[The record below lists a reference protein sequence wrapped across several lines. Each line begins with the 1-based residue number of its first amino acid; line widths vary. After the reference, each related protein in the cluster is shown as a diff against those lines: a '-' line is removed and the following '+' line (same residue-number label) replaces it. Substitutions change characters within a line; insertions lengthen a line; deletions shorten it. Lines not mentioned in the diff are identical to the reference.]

1 MDEEDKNNQNPNS
14 VEDENKNIEGT
25 GDVGTQANENKDEGD
40 AAKGGKTYTQDEVN
54 SLLKKEKEKYQKKMP
69 SKERL
74 EALEKYE
81 ESQKTAEQKQAEKET
96 KYQKALSDLEEKNNY
111 IAVLESGVSKEDSD
125 YVLFKV
131 SKMEG
136 DFSENLDEFLKSNP
150 KYLNT
155 RKETDESD
163 NKTDGVSVKNNNGSK
178 KDSGV
183 TAILKQKH
191 PELFK

>member
-1 MDEEDKNNQNPNS
+1 MDEENKNNQNPDS

-40 AAKGGKTYTQDEVN
+40 AGKGGKTYTQDEVN

-136 DFSENLDEFLKSNP
+136 DFSENLEEFLKSNP

-155 RKETDESD
+155 KNETTDDSD
-163 NKTDGVSVKNNNGSK
+163 NKTDGVSVKNSNSK

-191 PELFK
+191 PDLFK

>member
-1 MDEEDKNNQNPNS
+1 MDEENKNNQDPNS

-25 GDVGTQANENKDEGD
+25 GDVGTQANENKDEGN
-40 AAKGGKTYTQDEVN
+40 AEKKGKTYTQDEVN
-54 SLLKKEKEKYQKKMP
+54 GLLKKEKEKYQKKIP

-81 ESQKTAEQKQAEKET
+81 ESQKSAEQKQAEKET
-96 KYQKALSDLEEKNNY
+96 KYQKALSDLQEKENY
-111 IAVLESGVSKEDSD
+111 IAVLESGVSKDDSD

-136 DFSENLDEFLKSNP
+136 DFNENLEEFLKSNP
-150 KYLNT
+150 KYTNT
-155 RKETDESD
+155 KKETEEPDA
-163 NKTDGVSVKNNNGSK
+163 KTDGVSVKNINNK

-191 PELFK
+191 PDLFK

>member
-1 MDEEDKNNQNPNS
+1 MDEENKNNQNPNS

-81 ESQKTAEQKQAEKET
+81 ESKKTAEQKQEEKET

>member
-1 MDEEDKNNQNPNS
+1 MDEENKNNQNPNS

-136 DFSENLDEFLKSNP
+136 DFIENLDEFLKSNP

>member
-1 MDEEDKNNQNPNS
+1 MDEENKNNQNPNS

>member
-1 MDEEDKNNQNPNS
+1 MDEENKNNQNPDS

-150 KYLNT
+150 KYLNI

>member
-1 MDEEDKNNQNPNS
+1 MDEENKNNQNPDS

-40 AAKGGKTYTQDEVN
+40 AEKKGKTYTQDEVN

-81 ESQKTAEQKQAEKET
+81 ESQKSAEQKQAEKET
-96 KYQKALSDLEEKNNY
+96 KYQKALSDLQEKENY

-136 DFSENLDEFLKSNP
+136 DFNENLEEFLKSNP
-150 KYLNT
+150 KYTNT
-155 RKETDESD
+155 KKETDEPET
-163 NKTDGVSVKNNNGSK
+163 KTDGVSVKNMNNK

-191 PELFK
+191 PDLFK

>member
-1 MDEEDKNNQNPNS
+1 MDENNNKQNPET
-14 VEDENKNIEGT
+14 VEDENIEET
-25 GDVGTQANENKDEGD
+25 GDVGTQANENKDEGK
-40 AAKGGKTYTQDEVN
+40 AAEKTFTQEQVN
-54 SLLKKEKEKYQKKMP
+54 AMLAKEKKKMP
-69 SKERL
+69 SKE
-74 EALEKYE
+74 EMKAFKEWQ

-96 KYQKALSDLEEKNNY
+96 AYQKALSDLEERNNY

-136 DFSENLDEFLKSNP
+136 DFEENLEEFLKSNP
-150 KYLNT
+150 KYVNT
-155 RKETDESD
+155 KKETDESN
-163 NKTDGVSVKNNNGSK
+163 NKTDGVSVKNMNNR

-191 PELFK
+191 PDLFK

>member
-1 MDEEDKNNQNPNS
+1 MNEENKNNQDPNS
-14 VEDENKNIEGT
+14 VEDENQNIDGT
-25 GDVGTQANENKDEGD
+25 GNVGTQANENKDEGD
-40 AAKGGKTYTQDEVN
+40 AEKKGKTYTQDEVN
-54 SLLKKEKEKYQKKMP
+54 SLLKKEKEKYQKKIP
-69 SKERL
+69 SKERM

-81 ESQKTAEQKQAEKET
+81 ESQKSAEQKQAEKET
-96 KYQKALSDLEEKNNY
+96 AYQKALSDLAEKDNY

-136 DFSENLDEFLKSNP
+136 DFNENLEEFLKSNP
-150 KYLNT
+150 KYINQKQE
-155 RKETDESD
+155 KETDESG
-163 NKTDGVSVKNNNGSK
+163 KTDGVSVKNLNNK

-191 PELFK
+191 PDLFK

>member
-1 MDEEDKNNQNPNS
+1 MDEENKNNQDPNS

-25 GDVGTQANENKDEGD
+25 GDVGTQANENKDEGNVEKKD
-40 AAKGGKTYTQDEVN
+40 KTYTQDEVN

-81 ESQKTAEQKQAEKET
+81 ESQKSAEQKQAEKET
-96 KYQKALSDLEEKNNY
+96 KYQKALSDLQEKENY

-136 DFSENLDEFLKSNP
+136 DFNENLEEFLKSNP
-150 KYLNT
+150 KYTNIK
-155 RKETDESD
+155 KETEEPDA
-163 NKTDGVSVKNNNGSK
+163 KTDGVSVKNMNNK

-191 PELFK
+191 PDLFK

>member
-1 MDEEDKNNQNPNS
+1 
-14 VEDENKNIEGT
+14 
-25 GDVGTQANENKDEGD
+25 
-40 AAKGGKTYTQDEVN
+40 
-54 SLLKKEKEKYQKKMP
+54 MP

>member
-1 MDEEDKNNQNPNS
+1 MDEENKNNQNPDS
-14 VEDENKNIEGT
+14 VEDENKNIDGT
-25 GDVGTQANENKDEGD
+25 GDVGTQANENKDEGNAD
-40 AAKGGKTYTQDEVN
+40 KKGKTYTQDEVN

-81 ESQKTAEQKQAEKET
+81 ESQKSAEQKQAEKET
-96 KYQKALSDLEEKNNY
+96 KYQKALSDLQEKENY

-136 DFSENLDEFLKSNP
+136 DFNENLEEFLKSNP
-150 KYLNT
+150 KYTNT
-155 RKETDESD
+155 KKETDEPES
-163 NKTDGVSVKNNNGSK
+163 KTDGVSVKNMNNK

-191 PELFK
+191 PDLFK